1 VADSRS
7 GVQFVLTVGGGD
19 GVGEGVGVGEGG
31 GDGTIGGVEG
41 DGSKSY

>member
-1 VADSRS
+1 
-7 GVQFVLTVGGGD
+7 VQFVLTVGGGD

-41 DGSKSY
+41 DGSESY